1 MRLLTDRK
9 GLTPVV
15 ATIVLCGV
23 VLTIG
28 ISIWSFTYSIARS
41 LEEDYYENV
50 KRQIDAISE
59 RFIVEHVSY
68 DNETDVLNVWI
79 FNYGTVDIQV
89 DVYVRGDVE
98 GQNATAVL
106 IPHGQ
111 IEMIRV
117 PLAANVGDEL
127 SITVMS
133 RRQNVVYATYVISS
147 S

>member
-79 FNYGTVDIQV
+79 FNYGTVDIQI